1 MVCEKPRVLIV
12 DDEQVVCDLLHDE
25 LSGQGYLCAT
35 ALTGNDAL
43 TKLAMQDFDVVL
55 LDIRLPGISGIEV
68 LGKMQSHHRT
78 TPAIIV
84 TAISNVETA
93 VETMKLGASD
103 YIVKPFD
110 LDRVNTS
117 IHRVLDT
124 KTCLQERTA
133 WQTPLCV
140 GSEEG
145 DDEDMDE
152 SFNQMNAIARGVEAK
167 YDSVTGHL
175 EIVTQATMDIALR
188 LGIPEKG
195 IQRWGTARARL
206 DSERDKVVKSAL
218 NKLERSPLAQRIL
231 GMTKSHLYGSNSD
244 ESQN

>member
-68 LGKMQSHHRT
+68 LRKMQSHHRT
-78 TPAIIV
+78 TPAIMI
-84 TAISNVETA
+84 TAINEVETA
-93 VETMKLGASD
+93 VETMQLGASD

-117 IHRVLDT
+117 IRTVLDT
-124 KTCLQERTA
+124 KTCLHETGA
-133 WQTPLCV
+133 YQTPLCV
-140 GSEEG
+140 SSEQE
-145 DDEDMDE
+145 DDEDMDK
-152 SFNQMNAIARGVEAK
+152 SFNQMNAIAYGVEAK
-167 YDSVTGHL
+167 YDLLTGHP

-188 LGIPEKG
+188 LGIPEKA
-195 IQRWGTARARL
+195 IQRWAAARARL
-206 DSERDKVVKSAL
+206 GSEGNRVIKSAL
-218 NKLERSPLAQRIL
+218 DKLNRSPLAQRIL
-231 GMTKSHLYGSNSD
+231 GMTESHLYGTNSD

>member
-84 TAISNVETA
+84 TAISDVETA

-117 IHRVLDT
+117 IRRVLDN

-152 SFNQMNAIARGVEAK
+152 SFNQMNAIAHGVEAK

-218 NKLERSPLAQRIL
+218 NKLERSPLAQHIL

>member
-1 MVCEKPRVLIV
+1 MVCEKESVLIV

-84 TAISNVETA
+84 TAISDVETA

-117 IHRVLDT
+117 IRRVLDN

-152 SFNQMNAIARGVEAK
+152 SFNQMNAIAHGVEAK
-167 YDSVTGHL
+167 YDSLTGHL

-206 DSERDKVVKSAL
+206 GSEKNKVIKSTL

>member
-43 TKLAMQDFDVVL
+43 TKLAVQDFDVVL

-68 LGKMQSHHRT
+68 LRKMQSHHRT
-78 TPAIIV
+78 TPAIII
-84 TAISNVETA
+84 TAISDVETA

-117 IHRVLDT
+117 IRTVLDT
-124 KTCLQERTA
+124 KTCLHETGA
-133 WQTPLCV
+133 YQTPLCV
-140 GSEEG
+140 SSEQE

-152 SFNQMNAIARGVEAK
+152 SFNEMNAIAHGVEAK
-167 YDSVTGHL
+167 YDSLTGHL
-175 EIVTQATMDIALR
+175 KIVTQATMDIASW

-206 DSERDKVVKSAL
+206 SSERDKVIKSAL
-218 NKLERSPLAQRIL
+218 NKLEGSPLAQCIL
-231 GMTKSHLYGSNSD
+231 GMTRSHLYGSNSD